1 METNIREIKIKNCP
15 DYLFNGTMIVN
26 IKDFDSSL
34 SETNKL
40 SFKEVFSVNIH
51 YIKYMPTK
59 SPNRISID
67 KTDNNEDYLY
77 LFLDDVDG
85 HIEEN
90 NEIKYLVFSLTKRNK
105 EALKNYTKLW
115 EETKRQ
121 IEVINDDEPIEY
133 RKDFMK
139 IRFESDNDLPLDK
152 TFNIVDMI
160 IVTASVLEKNGKFYP
175 RIFLHEC
182 AYKL

>member
-1 METNIREIKIKNCP
+1 MEINIRQIKIKNCP
-15 DYLFNGTMIVN
+15 DYIFNDTMIVN

-51 YIKYMPTK
+51 YIKYIPTK

-67 KTDNNEDYLY
+67 KTDNDEDYLY

-90 NEIKYLVFSLTKRNK
+90 NETKYPVFSLTKRNK

-121 IEVINDDEPIEY
+121 IEVIKNDEPIKY
-133 RKDFMK
+133 KKGFMK
-139 IRFESDNDLPLDK
+139 TRFESDYYLSWVKHSILL
-152 TFNIVDMI
+152 TW
-160 IVTASVLEKNGKFYP
+160 
-175 RIFLHEC
+175 
-182 AYKL
+182 

>member
-1 METNIREIKIKNCP
+1 M
-15 DYLFNGTMIVN
+15 LF
-26 IKDFDSSL
+26 
-34 SETNKL
+34 
-40 SFKEVFSVNIH
+40 
-51 YIKYMPTK
+51 
-59 SPNRISID
+59 
-67 KTDNNEDYLY
+67 
-77 LFLDDVDG
+77 DDVNG
-85 HIEEN
+85 YIEEDDGT
-90 NEIKYLVFSLTKRNK
+90 EYLAFACTDKNK
-105 EALKNYTKLW
+105 EALKNYTKLCK
-115 EETKRQ
+115 ETKRQ